1 MRGRKLPDDTQAKVI
16 ASLLAGSSV
25 TEVAKELELSHQTV
39 SDYRK
44 SIPEDVFGEI
54 RRKKG
59 ERLDDLVYQ
68 CLIRNLETMD
78 KQSEIVSERE
88 YVIKQPAGELATL
101 YGVMADK
108 TIRLLAATTNTTFAE
123 PRQLE
128 PSPV

>member
-1 MRGRKLPDDTQAKVI
+1 MRGKKLDEDLQAKVI
-16 ASLLAGSSV
+16 ASLMAGSTV
-25 TEVAKELELSHQTV
+25 TEVAKALDLPHTTV
-39 SDYRK
+39 SEYRK
-44 SIPEDVFGEI
+44 TIPEDVFVEI

-68 CLIRNLETMD
+68 CLIRNLETMAQ
-78 KQSEIVSERE
+78 QSEIVSERE

-108 TIRLLAATTNTTFAE
+108 TIRLLAATTNAGFAE

-128 PSPV
+128 AGP